1 MRTCNR
7 HFPGTDRTTSN
18 GYERDVA
25 IDEKAMIDAI
35 SNLRERESASL
46 EAIGYL
52 MGADPAQLSRYLKG
66 TRSTTL
72 TNYIRIARALGYRSK
87 LVLEKADVGEASS
100 HVLSDLKIVPH
111 QVRRITKSREK

>member
-1 MRTCNR
+1 MRTCN
-7 HFPGTDRTTSN
+7 HNFPGADRETSDSLA
-18 GYERDVA
+18 RDVA

-35 SNLRERESASL
+35 SNLRQKEASSL

-87 LVLEKADVGEASS
+87 LVLEKADGSGRSA
-100 HVLSDLKIVPH
+100 HVLSDLKIAPH
-111 QVRRITKSREK
+111 KVRTIRQPGGK